1 MYKLIIHFLIQHVFF
16 RLAQRLSQTSTQ
28 ATFSNVNPAH
38 ALPYASPIQTQLG
51 KQSIATPRHPRCIL
65 HLDGNS
71 IFLFKLIS
79 NFNIP

>member
-1 MYKLIIHFLIQHVFF
+1 MFLVKKQQIFF

-51 KQSIATPRHPRCIL
+51 RQSTATPRHPKCIL
-65 HLDGNS
+65 DLDGKS
-71 IFLFKLIS
+71 IRKIFGFFFYRCLLF
-79 NFNIP
+79 